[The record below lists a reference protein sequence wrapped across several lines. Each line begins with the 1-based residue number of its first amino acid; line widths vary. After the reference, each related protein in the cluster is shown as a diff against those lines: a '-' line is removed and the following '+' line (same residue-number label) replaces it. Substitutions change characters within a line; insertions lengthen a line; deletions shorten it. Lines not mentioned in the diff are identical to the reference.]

1 MRYLPDTVFR
11 SKDRRNPKSDRGD
24 FLPSAD
30 LGLCLL
36 YLHNVGKLRG
46 RVLRYGLGV
55 NDMAISDSRC
65 GTLQGLINL
74 LLSSRWENSSF

>member
-65 GTLQGLINL
+65 DTLQGLINL